1 MAKSAMIRARTE
13 SGLKHDVEKIFH
25 ALGLSYTEA
34 INLFFRQ
41 VKLHQGMPFELKV
54 PNKTTLKAMKD
65 AHTKKDLTKA
75 ENLDDLFKKLGI

>member
-13 SGLKHDVEKIFH
+13 QGLKHEVEKILR
-25 ALGLSYTEA
+25 ALGLTFSEA

-41 VKLHQGMPFELKV
+41 VKLRKGIPFEIEI

-65 AHTKKDLTKA
+65 VHTKHGLTTAK
-75 ENLDDLFKKLGI
+75 NLDDLFRKLGI

>member
-13 SGLKHDVEKIFH
+13 KVLKHDVEKILR
-25 ALGLSYTEA
+25 ALGLSFSEA

-41 VKLHQGMPFELKV
+41 IKLQKGMPFEVKM

-65 AHTKKDLTKA
+65 VHTKKNLTQASDL
-75 ENLDDLFKKLGI
+75 EDLFNKLGI